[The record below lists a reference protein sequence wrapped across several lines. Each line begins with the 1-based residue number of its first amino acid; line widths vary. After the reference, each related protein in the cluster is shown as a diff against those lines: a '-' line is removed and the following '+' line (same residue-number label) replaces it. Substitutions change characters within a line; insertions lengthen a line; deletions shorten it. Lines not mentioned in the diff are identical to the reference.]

1 VRRPDDGETRPDGRG
16 QPAFRRDG
24 VTGLGYLQ
32 LATWGWFLY
41 GFGSLLPQLGDDQ
54 GISRTLTSLHSVV
67 LAVGALVTGFTAVP
81 LVRVLRRRGVVLV
94 GALLVT
100 VGSVVLTAGG
110 AWTAATLAGTLV
122 AGVGGSLLIN
132 TAVATLSDHHD
143 GAESAAALAEGNAIA
158 AAAGIVAPLAV
169 GAGIAAG
176 LSWRPAVLVTIPL
189 VACVV
194 LVLRRQESVPALDT
208 VLPPRSEGRPPLPGA
223 VWPVLV
229 LIMLCVAVEF
239 VLAAWSS
246 DLLRQRTGISPGAA
260 AAGVSAVIAGMTL
273 GRVVVGRL
281 ALRQSPQRLLAGAV
295 LLTIAG
301 WAVTWTTTSAPVALA
316 GLVTTGLGIA
326 AHYPMGAELL
336 LRAATPPLRD
346 RAVGVM
352 SIGIGVAAGAGPF
365 VLGALAD
372 ATSTHQAFLVV
383 PGLMVAA
390 LALLAV
396 IAARQAAGRR
406 AAEPQVGA

>member
-1 VRRPDDGETRPDGRG
+1 MRRPDDSTDDAQTRPGGRG

-67 LAVGALVTGFTAVP
+67 LAVGALVTGFTAEPV
-81 LVRVLRRRGVVLV
+81 VRRLRRRGVVVL
-94 GALLVT
+94 GGFLVT
-100 VGSVVLTAGG
+100 VGSVLLTAGG

-122 AGVGGSLLIN
+122 AGIGGSFLIN
-132 TAVATLSDHHD
+132 SAVATLSDHHD

-158 AAAGIVAPLAV
+158 AAAGIVAPLVV

-176 LSWRPAVLVTIPL
+176 LTWRPAVLVTIPL
-189 VACVV
+189 VAAVV
-194 LVLRRQESVPALDT
+194 LVLRRQASVPALDAG
-208 VLPPRSEGRPPLPGA
+208 LPPREEARTPLPGG

-246 DLLRQRTGISPGAA
+246 DLLKQRTGISPGAA

-336 LRAATPPLRD
+336 LRAATQPLRD

-352 SIGIGVAAGAGPF
+352 SIGIGVAAGTGPF

-383 PGLMVAA
+383 PALMVAA

-396 IAARQAAGRR
+396 IAARTPRSS
-406 AAEPQVGA
+406 

>member
-1 VRRPDDGETRPDGRG
+1 VRRPEDGEARPGGRR

-41 GFGSLLPQLGDDQ
+41 GFGSLLPQLGEDQ
-54 GISRTLTSLHSVV
+54 GINRTLTSLHSVT

-81 LVRVLRRRGVVLV
+81 LIRALRRRGAVVL
-94 GALLVT
+94 GGLLVT
-100 VGSVVLTAGG
+100 VGCVLLTAGG
-110 AWTAATLAGTLV
+110 AWTVATLAGTLV

-169 GAGIAAG
+169 GGGIALG
-176 LSWRPAVLVTIPL
+176 LTWRPAVLLTIPL

-194 LVLRRQESVPALDT
+194 LVLRRTDAVPALDT
-208 VLPPRSEGRPPLPGA
+208 VLPPRSEARPPLPGA
-223 VWPVLV
+223 VWPVLG

-260 AAGVSAVIAGMTL
+260 AAGVSAVIAGMTA

-301 WAVTWTTTSAPVALA
+301 WAVTWSTTSAPVALA

-352 SIGIGVAAGAGPF
+352 SIGIGIAAGAGPF
-365 VLGALAD
+365 LLGALAD

-383 PGLMVAA
+383 PALMVAA
-390 LALLAV
+390 LVLLAAT
-396 IAARQAAGRR
+396 AALQASRR
-406 AAEPQVGA
+406 GA